1 MSQHHKFR
9 HNIEIT
15 FTLYCVPELMTKIRH
30 HDKKV
35 RHSVKTCRASW
46 RKKCV
51 MSSKLPW
58 HQNVRHDVN
67 ECNIL
72 QKVSYDVTNTSTHV
86 NDIKNTPWRHKICH
100 DIRCMSK
107 QCVMKSKTCHN
118 IDTFA
123 MTSKTRHSVNKYV
136 KKVRH
141 DVKNI
146 SWRQQI
152 CHDVKMLIKNMA
164 WWQRVCHDVK
174 RLA

>member
-1 MSQHHKFR
+1 
-9 HNIEIT
+9 
-15 FTLYCVPELMTKIRH
+15 MTKIRH

-35 RHSVKTCRASW
+35 RHNVKTCRASG

-51 MSSKLPW
+51 MLSKLPW
-58 HQNVRHDVN
+58 HQNVRHDIN

-72 QKVSYDVTNTSTHV
+72 QKVSHDVTNTSKHV
-86 NDIKNTPWRHKICH
+86 NDIKNTPWHHTICH
-100 DIRCMSK
+100 DIRYMSK
-107 QCVMKSKTCHN
+107 QCVMKSRICHD
-118 IDTFA
+118 IDKFA
-123 MTSKTRHSVNKYV
+123 MTSKTRHSVDKYV

-146 SWRQQI
+146 WRQQM
-152 CHDVKMLIKNMA
+152 CHDVKTLIKNMA